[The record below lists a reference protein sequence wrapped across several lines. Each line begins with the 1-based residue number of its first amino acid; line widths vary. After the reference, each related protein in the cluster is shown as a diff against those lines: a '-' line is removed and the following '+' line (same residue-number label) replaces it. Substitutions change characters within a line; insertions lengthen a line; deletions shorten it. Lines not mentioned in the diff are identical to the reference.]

1 MKGNVYLA
9 LAAMALTIYLVRLLP
24 FLFLRK
30 PIKNVFFRS
39 FLYYVPYVTTDRDCA
54 SCRRRGGS
62 GHRTCHRVGARR
74 SFCDCH
80 RLLPRG
86 FYRRTLY
93 LILPVSTPRTK
104 LSTIFS

>member
-39 FLYYVPYVTTDRDCA
+39 FLYYV
-54 SCRRRGGS
+54 
-62 GHRTCHRVGARR
+62 R

-80 RLLPRG
+80 RLLSRG
-86 FYRRTLY
+86 FYHRTVY